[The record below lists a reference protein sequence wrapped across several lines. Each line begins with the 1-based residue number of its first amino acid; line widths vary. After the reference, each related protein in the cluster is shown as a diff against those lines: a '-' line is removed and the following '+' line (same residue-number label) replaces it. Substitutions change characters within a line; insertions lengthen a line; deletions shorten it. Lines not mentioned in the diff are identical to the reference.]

1 MKRMA
6 LSSILALIF
15 TFFHANAQNCEVLN
29 QYVDSIYT
37 NEEIHTL
44 EKRVC
49 KLLKKQ
55 KAVPN
60 DNKVN
65 IYYIPDYDI
74 PDYCIM
80 PPDSIQEY
88 YLLGKQGVRVDK
100 KDFLTGGF
108 LRKLFRQEMTSRNK
122 ICGTTYISANVIVTN
137 SSDNLIASGDAH
149 CLYITAHYNKDFY
162 DNDCFILKK
171 MRELKLKHLFT
182 LHKIWMLPTFGV
194 TEKDEIIVFLY
205 DRGHKVYTIEK
216 FVDIYSK
223 SEFYGKVFSN

>member
-1 MKRMA
+1 MA
-6 LSSILALIF
+6 LSSILAVIF

-55 KAVPN
+55 KAIPN

-100 KDFLTGGF
+100 KDFLTEAF
-108 LRKLFRQEMTSRNK
+108 
-122 ICGTTYISANVIVTN
+122 
-137 SSDNLIASGDAH
+137 
-149 CLYITAHYNKDFY
+149 
-162 DNDCFILKK
+162 
-171 MRELKLKHLFT
+171 
-182 LHKIWMLPTFGV
+182 
-194 TEKDEIIVFLY
+194 
-205 DRGHKVYTIEK
+205 
-216 FVDIYSK
+216 
-223 SEFYGKVFSN
+223 